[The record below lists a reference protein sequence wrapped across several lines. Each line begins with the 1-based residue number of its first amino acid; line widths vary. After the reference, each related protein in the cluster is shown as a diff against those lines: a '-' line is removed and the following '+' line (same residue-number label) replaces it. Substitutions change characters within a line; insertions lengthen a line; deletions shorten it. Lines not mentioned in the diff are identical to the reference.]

1 MFLYFQFK
9 GNKLPIRKKN
19 VHPSVDLLLSYCA
32 FRAELINS
40 LPGKFT
46 ILFIEDNTLE
56 KI

>member
-32 FRAELINS
+32 SRAELINS

-56 KI
+56 KV